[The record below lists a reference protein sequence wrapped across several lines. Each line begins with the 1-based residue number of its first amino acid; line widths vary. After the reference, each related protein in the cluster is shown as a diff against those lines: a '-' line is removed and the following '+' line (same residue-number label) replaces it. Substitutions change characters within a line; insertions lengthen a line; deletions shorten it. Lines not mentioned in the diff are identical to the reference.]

1 MKRPDAHDTAVA
13 ITRRSWL
20 PFADVNTGDRI
31 FRLIGAAFAAGAI
44 VALAAI
50 VLQMAMESS
59 QSISKFGLGF
69 LTSSDWDPVHD
80 KYGAVP
86 FLFGTVVSSIVA
98 LVITVPVA
106 FGVAIFLA
114 ELAPSWIRGP
124 LGFMVELL
132 AAIPSVVYGLWG
144 IFVLAP
150 FMRSDVDPIL
160 RTLLGWTGLFRGP
173 TNGHDMLTGAVILS
187 IMILPTIASI
197 SRDVLRAA
205 PATLREGA
213 LALGATRWEAVRY
226 ALLPYV
232 RTGLVGAVLLGL
244 GRALG
249 ETMAIT
255 MVIGNSDRVHLSL
268 FQPAQ
273 TMASLIANQY
283 AEASNDLQLSALTE
297 IGLLL
302 FGVTLAFNILA
313 RILVWRARM
322 PQGARPV

>member
-98 LVITVPVA
+98 LIITVPVA

-114 ELAPSWIRGP
+114 ELAPPWIRGP